1 MEPDPVEVFLAVY
14 PAPIAGLANG
24 LRDAVRLAVPD
35 AVERVRPGWRLIG
48 YDVPQ
53 GRAKRYFAYV
63 APELEHVHLGFEYGV
78 WLDDPQ
84 RLLEGEHLRL
94 RKVRYL
100 TYRPGDR
107 PPERHVLGLVRQ
119 AARVALLSRGERVSL
134 ALDREAAVANSR
146 PRSGAR

>member
-1 MEPDPVEVFLAVY
+1 MEPDPVDVFLAAH
-14 PAPIAGLANG
+14 PAPIAELANG
-24 LRDAVRLAVPD
+24 LRDTVRRAVPD
-35 AVERVRPGWRLIG
+35 ALERVRPGWRLIG

-63 APELEHVHLGFEYGV
+63 APELEHVHLGFEFGI
-78 WLDDPQ
+78 WLEDPQ

-107 PPERHVLGLVRQ
+107 PPERHILELVRQ
-119 AARVALLSRGERVSL
+119 AARVALLSRNERMSL
-134 ALDREAAVANSR
+134 ALDRDAAAADV
-146 PRSGAR
+146 RS